1 MSHTHPRTLTFADL
15 DGLRA
20 EVLPGR
26 LLLSA
31 LAPLGGGAAGGGG
44 GDTTIVYACQA
55 TNSPGNNGL
64 LGTGLFAQ
72 APYSSLTCVPGTVVQ
87 QHG

>member
-15 DGLRA
+15 DGLCA

-26 LLLSA
+26 LPLSA
-31 LAPLGGGAAGGGG
+31 MAPLGGAGD

-55 TNSPGNNGL
+55 TNSPGTAGL

>member
-1 MSHTHPRTLTFADL
+1 MSDSHPHTFSYADL
-15 DGLRA
+15 DRLTP

-31 LAPLGGGAAGGGG
+31 AVPLGGGGDGG
-44 GDTTIVYACQA
+44 GDGSTTIVYACQA
-55 TNSPGNNGL
+55 TYSPGNTGL

-87 QHG
+87 QH